1 MEKCA
6 GLIDKNCEMIK
17 IVKMKNLTEK
27 VAFEYGPN
35 RSKKVSHT
43 NIWGQSVLV
52 IRFNQRSTPQTK
64 SCPLS
69 LRNENEIV

>member
-43 NIWGQSVLV
+43 NIWG
-52 IRFNQRSTPQTK
+52 
-64 SCPLS
+64 
-69 LRNENEIV
+69 